1 VLSGPE
7 IKWLIEAFT
16 RGEVPDYQ
24 MGAWAM
30 AVFFGGKAARVQHP
44 MSEEL
49 TLPRKPAEVMVSSMI
64 VQAKEAF
71 QFDTIDDVVSD
82 IARGRIVIVTD
93 DADRENEGDLVMAA
107 EKATPEA
114 VNFMAKHGRGLICVP
129 ISNER
134 AEQLGLQRMVAQNRE
149 MHRTDFTVSVD
160 AAHGVTTG
168 ISAHDRAATILAI
181 ANPKSSPSDL
191 VQPGHVFPLRAKDGG
206 VLRRTGHTEAAV
218 DLARMA
224 GLQPAGVLCE
234 ILHDDGTMA
243 RLPELMEFRK
253 KHGLRM
259 CTIQSLIAHRRVSEK
274 LVELEQVIKLPT
286 EYGDFD
292 LHLYRSKLDGAHHLA
307 LVKGKI
313 DKARPTLVRV
323 HSECLTGDVF
333 GSRRCDCGNQL
344 HAALRQIQE
353 EGNGVLVYMRQ
364 EGRGIGLAA
373 KIHAYK
379 LQEEGLDTVEANAK
393 LGFASDL
400 RDYGLGA
407 QILFDL
413 GVRKFRFLTNN
424 PKKVVGLEGYG
435 MQMVEQVPIRG
446 EVNPHN
452 ARYLETKKQK
462 LGHML

>member
-1 VLSGPE
+1 MLT
-7 IKWLIEAFT
+7 EA
-16 RGEVPDYQ
+16 P
-24 MGAWAM
+24 
-30 AVFFGGKAARVQHP
+30 
-44 MSEEL
+44 
-49 TLPRKPAEVMVSSMI
+49 PALE
-64 VQAKEAF
+64 
-71 QFDTIDDVVSD
+71 FDTIDDVVR
-82 IARGRIVIVTD
+82 ALAAGEIVIVTD
-93 DADRENEGDLVMAA
+93 DEDRENEGDLVMAA

-114 VNFMAKHGRGLICVP
+114 INFMAMHGRGLICVP
-129 ISNER
+129 VSNER

-149 MHRTDFTVSVD
+149 MYKTDFTVSVD

-168 ISAHDRAATILAI
+168 ISAYDRAKTITTI
-181 ANPKSSPSDL
+181 ADPNAKPEDL
-191 VQPGHVFPLRAKDGG
+191 VQPGHIFPLRAKEGG
-206 VLRRTGHTEAAV
+206 VLRRAGHTEAAV
-218 DLARMA
+218 DLARLA

-253 KHGLRM
+253 KHDLRI
-259 CTIQSLIAHRRVSEK
+259 CTIQSLIAHRRIREK
-274 LVELEQVIKLPT
+274 LVEREQVVKMPT
-286 EYGDFD
+286 DYGDFD
-292 LHLYRSKLDGAHHLA
+292 LHLYRSKVDGSHHLA
-307 LVKGKI
+307 LVKGTI
-313 DKARPTLVRV
+313 SSDKPVLVRV

-344 HAALRQIQE
+344 HAALKQISD

-393 LGFASDL
+393 LGFGMDL

-435 MQMVEQVPIRG
+435 IQMVEQVPIRS
-446 EVNPHN
+446 ESNPHN
-452 ARYLETKKQK
+452 EKYLETKRVKM
-462 LGHML
+462 GHTL

>member
-1 VLSGPE
+1 
-7 IKWLIEAFT
+7 
-16 RGEVPDYQ
+16 
-24 MGAWAM
+24 
-30 AVFFGGKAARVQHP
+30 
-44 MSEEL
+44 
-49 TLPRKPAEVMVSSMI
+49 MI
-64 VQAKEAF
+64 VEAKEAF
-71 QFDTIDDVVSD
+71 QFDTVDDVVND
-82 IARGRIVIVTD
+82 IRAGRMVIVTD

-107 EKATPEA
+107 EKVTPDA
-114 VNFMAKHGRGLICVP
+114 INFMSKHGRGLICVP

-149 MHRTDFTVSVD
+149 MYRTDFTVSVD
-160 AAHGVTTG
+160 AAKNVTTG
-168 ISAHDRAATILAI
+168 ISAHDRAATIQIL
-181 ANPKSSPSDL
+181 ANPKSTPDDL
-191 VQPGHVFPLRAKDGG
+191 VQPGHIFTLRAKDSG
-206 VLRRTGHTEAAV
+206 VLRRTGHTEATV

-243 RLPELMEFRK
+243 RLPELMDFRK
-253 KHGLRM
+253 KHGLRI
-259 CTIQSLIAHRRVSEK
+259 CTIQSLVAHRRVREK
-274 LVELEQVIKLPT
+274 LIEAEQVVKLPT
-286 EYGDFD
+286 DYGDFD

-313 DKARPTLVRV
+313 DQDRPTLVRV

-333 GSRRCDCGNQL
+333 GSRRCDCGSQL
-344 HAALRQIQE
+344 HAALQQISD
-353 EGNGVLVYMRQ
+353 EGNGVLIYMRQ

-379 LQEEGLDTVEANAK
+379 LQEEGLDTVEANTK
-393 LGFASDL
+393 LGFATDL

-435 MQMVEQVPIRG
+435 IQMVEQVPIRT
-446 EVNPHN
+446 EANPHN
-452 ARYLETKKQK
+452 AKYLETKKVK
-462 LGHML
+462 MGHIL